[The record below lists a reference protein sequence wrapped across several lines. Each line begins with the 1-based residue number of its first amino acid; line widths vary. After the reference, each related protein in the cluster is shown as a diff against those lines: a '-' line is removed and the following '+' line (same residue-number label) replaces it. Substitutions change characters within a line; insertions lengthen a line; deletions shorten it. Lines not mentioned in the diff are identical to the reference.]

1 MNVNTIQKKE
11 HYQSIFLDD
20 DWAHQKYYGWPV
32 FKKTSKFK
40 ILHKKQG
47 FFNRFIILLYA
58 INEKINEKDL
68 FSSISSAIGH
78 HSTLGTSEI
87 IIHDFNHVLNGHTK
101 ISGITFSK
109 AMTQQR
115 RLNIATFAIDLTHS
129 VDQLYKKL
137 GSNRN
142 RIRKAEAEELRFV
155 INTEEYDVIERFS
168 QFYDD
173 LVQKFGLKKP
183 DLNALQRMLDD
194 GSAITASCFD
204 KDGNVILLLFIYLTK
219 HKAVC
224 LCGGAAKQQP
234 KGAGQ
239 FVQWELILY
248 LKSKGFKWY
257 DMGGVQ
263 PKEHAD
269 GIYHFKKSLGGD
281 YVDLGNEYIFQ
292 GGLFKIAAKSHHF
305 IQAKY
310 NTFLS

>member
-1 MNVNTIQKKE
+1 MKMNTIQKKE

-32 FKKTSKFK
+32 FKQTNQFK
-40 ILHKKQG
+40 ILRKKQG
-47 FFNRFIILLYA
+47 VFNRFIILLYA
-58 INEKINEKDL
+58 VDKKGL
-68 FSSISSAIGH
+68 LSSISAAIGH

-87 IIHDFNHVLNGHTK
+87 IIHDFNQVLSEKTK
-101 ISGITFSK
+101 IADITFLQ
-109 AMTQQR
+109 AITQQR
-115 RLNIATFAIDLTHS
+115 RLNIATFAIDLTQS

-168 QFYDD
+168 HFYDD
-173 LVQKFGLKKP
+173 LVQKFNLKKP

-194 GSAITASCFD
+194 GSAISVSCFNR
-204 KDGNVILLLFIYLTK
+204 DGEVILLLFIYLTK
-219 HKAVC
+219 HKAMC
-224 LCGGAAKQQP
+224 LCGGAANQQP
-234 KGAGQ
+234 KGTGQ

-263 PKEHAD
+263 HKEHAD

-281 YVDLGNEYIFQ
+281 YIDLGNEYIFQ
-292 GGLFKIAAKSHHF
+292 GGLFKIAAKAQHF

-310 NTFLS
+310 NTLLS